1 MMDRRSVDEAVE
13 EMGALLRSD
22 GADLT
27 LVEANPKT
35 ARIELRLELEGAE
48 CAECVLPADLLEPMI
63 NEALSR
69 RVPGEF
75 EVVLHDPRRESA
87 SG

>member
-1 MMDRRSVDEAVE
+1 MMDQEAVDEAVD

-35 ARIELRLELEGAE
+35 ARIELQLELGGAE
-48 CAECVLPADLLEPMI
+48 CAECVLPADLLEQMI

-69 RVPGEF
+69 RVQGEF
-75 EVVLHDPRRESA
+75 ELVLHDPRRGET
-87 SG
+87 G

>member
-1 MMDRRSVDEAVE
+1 MEGVDEAVD

-48 CAECVLPADLLEPMI
+48 CAECVLPADLLEQMI
-63 NEALSR
+63 SETLSR
-69 RVPGEF
+69 RIRGEF
-75 EVVLHDPRRESA
+75 ELVLHDPRRDEA
-87 SG
+87 G

>member
-1 MMDRRSVDEAVE
+1 VNREAVDEVVD

-27 LVEANPKT
+27 LVDADPKT
-35 ARIELRLELEGAE
+35 ARIELQLELDGAE
-48 CAECVLPADLLEPMI
+48 CAECVLPADLLEQMI
-63 NEALSR
+63 SEALSR

-75 EVVLHDPRRESA
+75 ELVLHDPRR
-87 SG
+87 GVGGG